1 MSRIKKQD
9 LEQGLYVE
17 KDSIVEDRIEYVST
31 KNAPERKPELDIV
44 VVPGFGANPL
54 KCWAWDSEKGDGS
67 YDVQSQQKDEK
78 FNWITSPDGLSDKF
92 PGARILRYGFA
103 SAWQGTC
110 QIDNY
115 FDSIVQGLLIL
126 LRKHRKEYNEKGR
139 PIVFIGHSMGGLV
152 IAKALTEMD
161 RLRDD
166 FGELLP
172 CVTGCALFGTPFFGT
187 GMASFFSRVVE
198 MMREK
203 GLKVSGAFWRMMEP
217 DSDFLQ
223 TLRREVTHL
232 VKRTSPPI
240 DMRCIYEVLPVE
252 RTDYFPEGGSKNNE
266 SKSDDESDPS
276 YLSFVKGL
284 EKKKLPELK
293 ELKEWYESCLK
304 NDNYCFVTKASATM
318 DSMPGVGL
326 QCNHR
331 GLVTFEHKDTQKYGL
346 VLEELDGLVR
356 TAAVDALRNMLD
368 SGLKHDHD
376 SIVKSHKGEKS
387 WVLQDKRYIEWE
399 SLESTSSFFWI
410 QGRPG
415 VGKTSATLSAIA
427 SIRHKIKKSLNPGN
441 AGLTPLLAYFLCD
454 SSRNGSSAIELLK
467 SLVLQLISQNPL
479 LADHGKHLLRKSQYH
494 RSIYPADELSGDDT
508 MATMSLPN
516 LWRCFTDIIAD
527 DSIGDIYV
535 VINNIHLL
543 KHDEDS
549 ESLIESIC
557 YGIIAPSNDQNR
569 TEIRSNRRWLITRTE
584 GADGRRFEKL
594 IDTGI
599 SYVADLST
607 SEFAEKVKN
616 SLKYYVQRKVVNLH
630 QTKHYEPDQ
639 RYMIEDMMI
648 DHADNTHWIDIQCI
662 RLEELEQQSSTET
675 ITKTLGLTNASSLE
689 KLVRHCWLTVLERN
703 PQLTLSLAEILRALV
718 LAFRS
723 PSVEELCILS
733 GIKDESKVILLI
745 DQCAPMIRLDRQEH
759 GITFVKFE
767 NATLKN
773 QLLLKSD
780 ELLGLSGVSVDEKS
794 RAETKRYHGV
804 LAWRCF
810 SYMQKAL
817 SPAVA
822 GVNRSMFVGSSYP
835 LDFWMDHAIRGKSE
849 LSEDLA
855 RHLHAF
861 WEKASPLRNAWLALS
876 LPTAQSFEHGISTE
890 GMTALHAAAAYGFD
904 RLVSSLITNGHKHEV
919 DCANLE
925 GYTPLHIAAV
935 FNHTET
941 INVLL
946 NYSGEDAVNKHMELL
961 GTPLHLSAIQGHL
974 ATLKLL
980 LSRGADPNALS
991 ETYGPVINAAI
1002 KSGRSEAVQELLGH
1016 ENIDLDASN
1025 PDGSPPLALAAGLS
1039 PEDVFKQILLGG
1051 KAKWTAQHHRQA
1063 LAQACRN
1070 NKPGNIR
1077 ALLEHT
1083 GTSFN
1088 DKTLASAVLTAA
1100 IENNWDCV
1108 LAISRPDLGG
1118 SNVFYLAA
1126 VTLREGSASATVLK
1140 ETWRASHTSI
1150 AKEVLNEALYQA
1162 TDNQKADTVAWLL
1175 DHCKADAN
1183 ATDHRP
1189 SILDSIRSTVIP
1201 TFGNALAAAA
1211 WDGTIEI
1218 VRTLIKHGA
1227 QIDSPTGCPL
1237 QLAAKEGHAEVVR
1250 HLLSHGAKVDRI
1262 PEEEDSYRGSDFQEG
1277 TALQAACESGK
1288 TEVVRVLLE
1297 WKANPNLGRGPYNSP
1312 ILAATARNRSE
1323 ILKLLI
1329 DAPGIDVNVKGPKNS
1344 STPLMNAA
1352 FLMPYEDT
1360 ELLLNAGADVNQWGP
1375 HDETALIRAAR
1386 KGDARILHLII
1397 SRGAN
1402 ILHAGKDEQTALDIA
1417 ASKANVECLQVLAE
1431 SVSPLFRGLKRAI
1444 ANGSTFAR
1452 DLVARPEDDHDIVD
1466 MTTVN
1471 QLRERIVGLE
1481 RDLEDLNRMRKGWN
1495 GMMSQVQEAEESTA
1509 SYKHQMDQMRS
1520 DRIEESARIEKERG
1534 EYEAARYGFAKLQEE
1549 KDALKQN
1556 VAAAK
1561 LSLET
1566 QERDFSMNLQQKQKE
1581 MEGIY
1586 SLWTDTEARRKS
1598 AADEAVEVRRQLQAS
1613 EDEAS
1618 RIRQAMSDQI
1628 ESLQKELEFSKQQAD
1643 GKATP
1648 SGGRDDESFTE
1659 GDDVMMSQNAGSSLS
1674 VSSAQDATSDTGTG
1688 KNAAKRLKDMRHN
1701 SAQFMAGIG
1710 LKKRGS
1716 PKPDGQK

>member
-17 KDSIVEDRIEYVST
+17 KASIVEARIEYVST
-31 KNAPERKPELDIV
+31 KDAPERKPELDIV

-187 GMASFFSRVVE
+187 GMASFFSRVVD
-198 MMREK
+198 MMREQ
-203 GLKVSGAFWRMMEP
+203 GLKVSGAFWGMMKP

-240 DMRCIYEVLPVE
+240 DMRCIYELLPVE
-252 RTDYFPEGGSKNNE
+252 KGDYFPERGSENNE
-266 SKSDDESDPS
+266 SKSVHESDPS

-284 EKKKLPELK
+284 HETKLS

-326 QCNHR
+326 QCNHC

-346 VLEELDGLVR
+346 VLEELDGLVS
-356 TAAVDALRNMLD
+356 TAVKACRKRLQASSQHSMSPQAVDALRNMLD

-441 AGLTPLLAYFLCD
+441 AGLTPLLAHFLCD

-494 RSIYPADELSGDDT
+494 R
-508 MATMSLPN
+508 N
-516 LWRCFTDIIAD
+516 IIAD

-543 KHDEDS
+543 KHHEDS
-549 ESLIESIC
+549 DSLIESI
-557 YGIIAPSNDQNR
+557 YHSIMAPSNDQNR
-569 TEIRSNRRWLITRTE
+569 TGIRSYRRWLITRTE

-675 ITKTLGLTNASSLE
+675 ITKALGLTNASSLE
-689 KLVRHCWLTVLERN
+689 NLVRHCWLTVLERD

-718 LAFRS
+718 LTFRS

-733 GIKDESKVILLI
+733 GIKDERKVNHLI
-745 DQCAPMIRLDRQEH
+745 DQCAPMIRLDHQEQ

-849 LSEDLA
+849 LSDDLA
-855 RHLHAF
+855 RHLHVF

-876 LPTAQSFEHGISTE
+876 LPIAQSFEHGISTE

-904 RLVSSLITNGHKHEV
+904 RLVSSLITNGHQHEV

-925 GYTPLHIAAV
+925 GYTP
-935 FNHTET
+935 
-941 INVLL
+941 
-946 NYSGEDAVNKHMELL
+946 
-961 GTPLHLSAIQGHL
+961 
-974 ATLKLL
+974 LL

-1016 ENIDLDASN
+1016 KNIDLDASN

-1051 KAKWTAQHHRQA
+1051 KAKWTAQHHIQA
-1063 LAQACRN
+1063 LVQACRN

-1126 VTLREGSASATVLK
+1126 VTLRDGSASTTVLK
-1140 ETWRASHTSI
+1140 ETWRASHASI
-1150 AKEVLNEALYQA
+1150 EKEVLNEALYQA

-1189 SILDSIRSTVIP
+1189 SILDSIRSTAIP

-1227 QIDSPTGCPL
+1227 QIDSPTGF
-1237 QLAAKEGHAEVVR
+1237 R

-1344 STPLMNAA
+1344 SRPLMNAA

-1375 HDETALIRAAR
+1375 DDETALIRAAR
-1386 KGDARILHLII
+1386 KGDARILRLII

-1402 ILHAGKDEQTALDIA
+1402 ILHAGKDERTALDIA
-1417 ASKANVECLQVLAE
+1417 ATQANVECLQVLAE

-1452 DLVARPEDDHDIVD
+1452 DLVARPEDDHDIAD

-1471 QLRERIVGLE
+1471 LLREKVVGLE
-1481 RDLEDLNRMRKGWN
+1481 GDLEDLNRMRKGWN
-1495 GMMSQVQEAEESTA
+1495 GMMSQVQEAEKSTA
-1509 SYKHQMDQMRS
+1509 SYKHQMDQMRG

-1549 KDALKQN
+1549 KDALKQD

-1561 LSLET
+1561 QSLET
-1566 QERDFSMNLQQKQKE
+1566 QERDFSTNLQQKQKE

-1586 SLWTDTEARRKS
+1586 SLWTYTEARRKS
-1598 AADEAVEVRRQLQAS
+1598 AADEAVEVRRQLRAT
-1613 EDEAS
+1613 EDEAN
-1618 RIRQAMSDQI
+1618 RIQQAMSDQI
-1628 ESLQKELEFSKQQAD
+1628 ESLQRELEFSKQQAD

-1648 SGGRDDESFTE
+1648 LGGRDDESFTE
-1659 GDDVMMSQNAGSSLS
+1659 GDDAMMSQNAGSSLS
-1674 VSSAQDATSDTGTG
+1674 VSSAQDATSDTGTE
-1688 KNAAKRLKDMRHN
+1688 KSAAKRFKDMRHN
-1701 SAQFMAGIG
+1701 SAQLMAGIVS
-1710 LKKRGS
+1710 KTRGS
-1716 PKPDGQK
+1716 PKPDGHK

>member
-1 MSRIKKQD
+1 
-9 LEQGLYVE
+9 QGLYVE
-17 KDSIVEDRIEYVST
+17 KASIVEARIEYVST
-31 KNAPERKPELDIV
+31 KDAPERKPELDIV

-67 YDVQSQQKDEK
+67 YDVRSQQKDEK
-78 FNWITSPDGLSDKF
+78 FNWITSPDGLSEKF

-110 QIDNY
+110 QIENY

-198 MMREK
+198 MMREQ
-203 GLKVSGAFWRMMEP
+203 GLKVSGAFWGMMKP

-223 TLRREVTHL
+223 TLRREITHL

-240 DMRCIYEVLPVE
+240 DMRCIYELLPVE
-252 RTDYFPEGGSKNNE
+252 KTDYFPERGSKSNE
-266 SKSDDESDPS
+266 SKNGMNHVLRYDMNEENFQWDS
-276 YLSFVKGL
+276 
-284 EKKKLPELK
+284 KLTT
-293 ELKEWYESCLK
+293 YQ

-318 DSMPGVGL
+318 DYMPGVGL

-346 VLEELDGLVR
+346 VLEELERLVS
-356 TAAVDALRNMLD
+356 TAVNACRKRLQASSQHSMSPQAVDALRNMLD

-376 SIVKSHKGEKS
+376 SIVKNQKGEKS

-427 SIRHKIKKSLNPGN
+427 SIRHKIEKSLNPGN

-549 ESLIESIC
+549 DSLIESI
-557 YGIIAPSNDQNR
+557 YHSIIAPSNDQDL
-569 TEIRSNRRWLITRTE
+569 TGIRSNRRWLITRTE

-630 QTKHYEPDQ
+630 QTKYYEPDQ

-745 DQCAPMIRLDRQEH
+745 DQCAPMIRLDRQEK

-855 RHLHAF
+855 RHLHVF
-861 WEKASPLRNAWLALS
+861 WERVSPLRNAWLALS

-904 RLVSSLITNGHKHEV
+904 RLVSSLITNGHQHEV
-919 DCANLE
+919 DCANLD
-925 GYTPLHIAAV
+925 GYTP
-935 FNHTET
+935 
-941 INVLL
+941 
-946 NYSGEDAVNKHMELL
+946 
-961 GTPLHLSAIQGHL
+961 
-974 ATLKLL
+974 
-980 LSRGADPNALS
+980 
-991 ETYGPVINAAI
+991 
-1002 KSGRSEAVQELLGH
+1002 
-1016 ENIDLDASN
+1016 
-1025 PDGSPPLALAAGLS
+1025 
-1039 PEDVFKQILLGG
+1039 
-1051 KAKWTAQHHRQA
+1051 
-1063 LAQACRN
+1063 
-1070 NKPGNIR
+1070 PGNIR

-1083 GTSFN
+1083 RTSFN
-1088 DKTLASAVLTAA
+1088 DDTLASAVLTAA

-1126 VTLREGSASATVLK
+1126 VTLRDGPASTTVLK
-1140 ETWRASHTSI
+1140 ETWRASHASI

-1162 TDNQKADTVAWLL
+1162 TDNQKVDTVAWLL

-1183 ATDHRP
+1183 ATDYRP
-1189 SILDSIRSTVIP
+1189 SILNSVRSTAIP
-1201 TFGNALAAAA
+1201 TFGNTLAAAA

-1227 QIDSPTGCPL
+1227 HIDSPTGCPL

-1262 PEEEDSYRGSDFQEG
+1262 PEEEDNYRGSDFQEG
-1277 TALQAACESGK
+1277 TALQAACEAGK
-1288 TEVVRVLLE
+1288 TEVVRVLLQ

-1312 ILAATARNRSE
+1312 ILATTARNRSE

-1329 DAPGIDVNVKGPKNS
+1329 DAPGIDVNVKGAKNS

-1352 FLMPYEDT
+1352 FLMTYEDT

-1386 KGDARILHLII
+1386 KGDARILRLII

-1402 ILHAGKDEQTALDIA
+1402 ILHAGQDEQTALDIA
-1417 ASKANVECLQVLAE
+1417 AGQANVECLQVLAE

-1471 QLRERIVGLE
+1471 QLREKIVGLE
-1481 RDLEDLNRMRKGWN
+1481 RDLKDLNRMRKGWN

-1520 DRIEESARIEKERG
+1520 ERIEESARIEKERG

-1566 QERDFSMNLQQKQKE
+1566 QEREFSMSLQQKQKE

-1598 AADEAVEVRRQLQAS
+1598 AADEAVEVRRQLRVT
-1613 EDEAS
+1613 EDEAD
-1618 RIRQAMSDQI
+1618 RIQQAMSDQI
-1628 ESLQKELEFSKQQAD
+1628 ESLQRELEFSKQQAD

-1648 SGGRDDESFTE
+1648 SGGRDDESFIE
-1659 GDDVMMSQNAGSSLS
+1659 GDDSVMNQNAGSSLS

-1688 KNAAKRLKDMRHN
+1688 KSAAKRFKDMRHN
-1701 SAQFMAGIG
+1701 STQFMADFVS
-1710 LKKRGS
+1710 KKRGS